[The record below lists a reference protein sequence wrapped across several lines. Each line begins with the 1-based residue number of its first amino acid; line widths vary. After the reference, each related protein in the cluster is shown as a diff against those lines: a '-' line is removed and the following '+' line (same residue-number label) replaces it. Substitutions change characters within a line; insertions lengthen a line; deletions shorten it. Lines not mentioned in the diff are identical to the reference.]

1 MVHSYHYFS
10 NVFDHCGPSP
20 RLHNLG
26 QIVLEGGLWHSLGLN
41 RFTTVLIL
49 DGTLVVHVVNALKLT
64 KPLHRHNI
72 LRVSYRGLYSASPTL
87 LTRPRQVCC

>member
-26 QIVLEGGLWHSLGLN
+26 QIVLEGRALAFAW
-41 RFTTVLIL
+41 IEQ
-49 DGTLVVHVVNALKLT
+49 VHHGANPRRYV
-64 KPLHRHNI
+64 
-72 LRVSYRGLYSASPTL
+72 G
-87 LTRPRQVCC
+87 RPRGECPETDETSA